1 MGEVYVSRSGEQLD
15 EGNVCVDEVR
25 VTRSGD
31 ENDRVVG
38 ESGEVVGCEVG
49 EGDISDLREMVVK
62 EDGYTNTNGV
72 EINVAGEWHNTVD
85 RCVLVGLVGE
95 AEKNKSKPAGSSEA
109 SDVGVVSERRNEGV
123 KVLHVGA
130 KRDHKS
136 GKGEKGKGGGGI
148 LRLAR
153 GKVGKKKKESLVKKT
168 CEQKR
173 KFIEIGKGLI
183 FTKGGVVDKFA
194 KPSNKQ
200 RSEVT
205 LQQSSIKSYFANK
218 Y

>member
-1 MGEVYVSRSGEQLD
+1 M
-15 EGNVCVDEVR
+15 
-25 VTRSGD
+25 
-31 ENDRVVG
+31 G
-38 ESGEVVGCEVG
+38 ESGEVVGCKVG
-49 EGDISDLREMVVK
+49 EGNISDLREMVVK
-62 EDGYTNTNGV
+62 EAGYANTSGV

-85 RCVLVGLVGE
+85 RCVLVGRVGE

-109 SDVGVVSERRNEGV
+109 SNVGGVSERRNEGV

-130 KRDHKS
+130 ERDHKS

-183 FTKGGVVDKFA
+183 FTKGGVVDRFA

-205 LQQSSIKSYFANK
+205 LQQSSIMSYFASK